1 MIHSPGSMP
10 TGNFGEHADST
21 TQPVDAVRPRRWPAD
36 YYSAP
41 LSEVRPVLPKW
52 VPWGC
57 GGAAILALVVMVA
70 AGALLTGSRLNA
82 LIDLALGMSL
92 GEMKGMYTAGVT
104 EQQKASLDAE
114 ITRMREAL
122 QSGRIS
128 VKEVQPFM
136 QAMQR
141 AVGDDEV
148 TPAEA
153 EELTRTAR
161 AAADAKPVA
170 GSS

>member
-21 TQPVDAVRPRRWPAD
+21 TQPVDVTRPRRWPSD

-41 LSEVRPVLPKW
+41 LSEVRPIVPKW

-57 GGAAILALVVMVA
+57 GGAAILVLLIMFAT
-70 AGALLTGSRLNA
+70 GALLTGSRLSA
-82 LIDLALGMSL
+82 AIDLLLGMSV
-92 GEMKGMYTAGVT
+92 GEMKGMYTSEVSD
-104 EQQKASLDAE
+104 QQKAALDAE

-122 QSGRIS
+122 QAGRIS
-128 VKEVQPFM
+128 VQEVQPFL
-136 QAMQR
+136 QTMQR

-153 EELTRTAR
+153 EELTRAAR
-161 AAADAKPVA
+161 AAAETKPAA
-170 GSS
+170 GSR